1 MGPGFQRIPQD
12 SFNEAQIPV
21 DSITGKPDSF
31 NEHNETERALQEPTL
46 MWRTFANLQ
55 LLKANSYRLPQR
67 SADHTCPALRAGP
80 VGVYHSL
87 AKIRL
92 RDENAL

>member
-46 MWRTFANLQ
+46 M
-55 LLKANSYRLPQR
+55 
-67 SADHTCPALRAGP
+67 
-80 VGVYHSL
+80 
-87 AKIRL
+87 
-92 RDENAL
+92 